1 MLNATK
7 IGWQNRKN
15 HHINELEN
23 ATKTKKKNE
32 IPTEKRKEK
41 KENSNRKVE
50 NVCDVL
56 IKNNQTQETST
67 NWMGKIYMI
76 FLRASLSDTLL
87 KWQKHARIL
96 CSNNLKL
103 KGKKKQKW
111 KAIFIHGYF
120 FLCSASHFEP
130 LNYCFR
136 PKCQDESLCNKYDY

>member
-7 IGWQNRKN
+7 IGWQENRKN

-23 ATKTKKKNE
+23 ATKTKKKKNE

-67 NWMGKIYMI
+67 N
-76 FLRASLSDTLL
+76 
-87 KWQKHARIL
+87 
-96 CSNNLKL
+96 
-103 KGKKKQKW
+103 
-111 KAIFIHGYF
+111 
-120 FLCSASHFEP
+120 
-130 LNYCFR
+130 
-136 PKCQDESLCNKYDY
+136 